1 MTSIQGLAT
10 QAKDHRHVKAV
21 RESLMSVNVPA
32 SFAVVDNNNKVD
44 DHSAPN
50 LSGRLMESL
59 FNWGF
64 YLTNG
69 FFPYVDPKENESMK
83 KGRLHRM
90 AVFEKALKDV

>member
-64 YLTNG
+64 HLTNG
-69 FFPYVDPKENESMK
+69 FSHMLTRKKTRGMK
-83 KGRLHRM
+83 KADFIVWPFLNKH
-90 AVFEKALKDV
+90 